1 MYIGSERCYWIA
13 SMLDE
18 GAKQWLAALLG
29 PAVKFDEAL
38 AEYTSFRIGGPADAM
53 AQPEN
58 ESQLRQLIRWA
69 RQHKLPYMVIGD
81 GSNLLVRDGGIR
93 GLVIRMSGLAGH
105 VEWEEK
111 IPRVRVTAGAGVPTK
126 RLCSLALRNGWQG
139 MNFALG
145 IPGTLGG
152 AIMMNAGTAQG
163 SIADVLTA
171 VTVMT
176 AAGDK
181 IRVKREQIQVQYRNL
196 QWPADMN
203 HETEQTILL
212 KAELRLTMA
221 NRDQIWRQAQRIM
234 KARALRQPSWQ
245 PSAGCFFKNP
255 SDGKPAGRLIDEA
268 GLKGLRVGDAQVS
281 SRHANFII
289 NRGNATAQQ
298 VLGLAKRIQ
307 NRVKADC
314 GIELQPEVR
323 IVGEEA
329 GEKESL

>member
-1 MYIGSERCYWIA
+1 MFIGSERCYWIA

-18 GAKQWLAALLG
+18 GAKQWLTALLG
-29 PAVKFDEAL
+29 PAVKFDESL

-58 ESQLRQLIRWA
+58 ESQLKQLIRWA
-69 RQHKLPYMVIGD
+69 QQYKVPYMVMGD

-93 GLVIRMSGLAGH
+93 GLVIRMGSLAGG
-105 VEWEEK
+105 VKWAEK
-111 IPRVRVTAGAGVPTK
+111 SPRVRVTAGAGVPTK

-171 VTVMT
+171 VSVMT

-181 IRVKREQIQVQYRNL
+181 IRIERGQLKIQYRNL
-196 QWPADMN
+196 QWPADI
-203 HETEQTILL
+203 EREKEQTILL

-221 NRDQIWRQAQRIM
+221 NRDQIWRQARRMM
-234 KARALRQPSWQ
+234 KARASRQPSWQ

-255 SDGKPAGRLIDEA
+255 SDDKPAGRLIDGA

-281 SRHANFII
+281 LRHANFII
-289 NRGNATAQQ
+289 NRGNASAQQ
-298 VLGLAKRIQ
+298 VLSLAKRIQ
-307 NRVKADC
+307 NKVKANC

-323 IVGEEA
+323 IVGAEA